1 MASRAILRASDAD
14 RDAVVERLRTAA
26 AEGRLETDEL
36 DERLDVA
43 LRSRTYGELDGLL
56 TDLPS
61 APAPWQ
67 RRQVR
72 VVPAVQSALAV
83 AMPILVTVLVV
94 AAVVAAIAIAAAWW
108 AIWALVWFVMCGR
121 GSCST
126 RRLGAGAGRHR
137 AARPHGVQRT
147 RPAGLH

>member
-26 AEGRLETDEL
+26 AEGRLDTDEL
-36 DERLDVA
+36 DERLGAA

-61 APAPWQ
+61 APVPLQ
-67 RRQVR
+67 RRGVR
-72 VVPAVQSALAV
+72 VVPALQSALAAAV
-83 AMPILVTVLVV
+83 PVLVTLVVV
-94 AAVVAAIAIAAAWW
+94 AAVLAAIAIAAAWW

-121 GSCST
+121 GSCSM

-137 AARPHGVQRT
+137 AVRAQGMRRT